1 MTKQE
6 LSAMGDRAIVRKLMG
21 MRPSAE
27 AIAFIATIIS
37 NPDAVQAVGELR
49 RRYETTMAQEQPVRR
64 TREGRQGVPT
74 TVTLDEERFRA
85 FFFKNRLPL
94 AHVGPL
100 FGRCKGWASVTAA
113 KGTAG
118 YWALDELAA
127 ALEMH
132 VDELL
137 RQICPPEEYERL
149 CAV

>member
-6 LSAMGDRAIVRKLMG
+6 LSDMGDRAIVRKLMG

-27 AIAFIATIIS
+27 AVAFIATIIS

-49 RRYETTMAQEQPVRR
+49 RRYETATTQGQPIRR
-64 TREGRQGVPT
+64 TRHGRQGVPT
-74 TVTLDEERFRA
+74 TVAIDEERFRA
-85 FFFKNRLPL
+85 FFFMNRMPL
-94 AHVGPL
+94 SHVGPL
-100 FGRCKGWASVTAA
+100 FGRCKGWGSVIAS
-113 KGTAG
+113 KKSAG

-127 ALEMH
+127 ALDMH